1 MPKKSATAAPSST
14 VRDSLRDSYS
24 RHLAY
29 TRVRN
34 QHNCTDHDQYYALA
48 LAIREK
54 IIDQW
59 AETQA
64 RYFKSDPKRLYY
76 LSLEF
81 LIGRMIENNVINLG
95 IEDEVRGA
103 CLDLGIEYDHLRN
116 VGEDAGLGNGGLG
129 RLAACFLDSLAT
141 LDLPAMGY
149 GIYYQYGIFRQE
161 IINGFQ
167 HEEPDTWLKH
177 GNPWETTYPTS
188 VAVVQFGGRVIKP
201 HGQKSSEYEWI
212 DTEVVLAM
220 PHDMPIV
227 GYRNGTVNS
236 LRLWSAHPS
245 EEFNLK
251 EFNSGDYFNAVQSKN
266 TAESISK
273 VLYPNDNNYEGKA
286 LRFKQ
291 QYFFVSASVQDII
304 RRYKK
309 LHTDFHDLPAKVAI
323 QLNDTHPAL
332 TILELMRILI
342 DSEGLSFEEAW
353 EITQRTCAYT
363 NHTLLPEALEKWS
376 IEFFEQFLPRHLM
389 ILFEINRVFLRDVA
403 LKFKGDE
410 EMIRG
415 MSLFQE
421 HPEKQVRMAYLSIVG
436 SHSVNG
442 VAELHSDLLK
452 KDLLKDF
459 ADLYPERFN
468 NKTNGVTPRRW
479 LYQCNPGLSE
489 LISDY
494 IGSKW
499 VRDLDTLQELE
510 PYAKDRVFLDRFEEV
525 KLQNKRILA
534 DYIERHHG
542 FEVDPYSLFDVHIKR
557 MHEYKRQLLN
567 ILHFVI
573 LYQRL
578 KTNPDALPVPVT
590 GIFSGKA
597 APGYFMAKLVI
608 KLINAVGEFVNNDAE
623 TNHKLKI
630 VFLENYRISLA
641 EMIFPASDLSEQIS
655 TAGMEA
661 SGTGNMKFALNGALT
676 IGTMDGANVEMAEEI
691 GEENMFIFG
700 LRADE
705 VKALRESSS
714 YSPWDVY
721 NENSEIRN
729 ALDLIG
735 SGFFSPEDRDLFEPL
750 IHTLLQKGDYFLV
763 LADMKDYDTA
773 RMDAFG
779 LYKDSTKWYEKCVIN
794 LANMGKFS
802 SDRTIQ
808 QYADEIWSL
817 KPVPK
822 F

>member
-1 MPKKSATAAPSST
+1 MPRKTDMPTESCVLKE
-14 VRDSLRDSYS
+14 SLKNSYC

-29 TRVRN
+29 TRVRDEY
-34 QHNCTDHDQYYALA
+34 TSTEHDQYYSLA

-59 AETQA
+59 VETQR
-64 RYFKSDPKRLYY
+64 RYHEEDPKRLYY

-95 IEDEVRGA
+95 IEDEVRSA
-103 CLDLGIEYDHLRN
+103 CDDLGIDYDHLRD
-116 VGEDAGLGNGGLG
+116 VSEDAGLGNGGLG

-161 IINGFQ
+161 IIDGFQ
-167 HEEPDTWLKH
+167 HEEPDTWLKQ
-177 GNPWETTYPTS
+177 GNPWETTFPSAMAT
-188 VAVVQFGGRVIKP
+188 VQFGGRVIKP

-212 DTEVVLAM
+212 DTEVVLAI

-227 GYRNGTVNS
+227 GFRNGTVNS
-236 LRLWSAHPS
+236 LRLWSAHPT

-304 RRYKK
+304 KRFKK
-309 LHTDFHDLPAKVAI
+309 AHSDFQKLPDKVAI

-342 DSEGLSFEEAW
+342 DYEGLSFEEAW
-353 EITQRTCAYT
+353 EITQKACAYT

-376 IEFFEQFLPRHLM
+376 VEFFEQFLPRHLM
-389 ILFEINRVFLRDVA
+389 ILFEINRIFLRDVS

-410 EMIRG
+410 EMIRE

-421 HPEKQVRMAYLSIVG
+421 YPEKQVRMAYLSIVG

-442 VAELHSDLLK
+442 VAQLHSDLLK
-452 KDLLKDF
+452 RELLKDF
-459 ADLYPERFN
+459 ANLYPERFN

-479 LYQCNPGLSE
+479 LYQCNPGLSK
-489 LISDY
+489 LITDS

-499 VRDLDTLQELE
+499 VQDLDMLKELE
-510 PYAKDRVFLDRFEEV
+510 QYSKDKVFLKRFAEV
-525 KLQNKRILA
+525 KLENKKLLA
-534 DYIERHHG
+534 DYIRRHNG
-542 FEVDPYSLFDVHIKR
+542 LSVDEFSVFDVHVKR

-590 GIFSGKA
+590 GIFGGKA

-691 GEENMFIFG
+691 GEDNMFIFG
-700 LRADE
+700 LRADQ

-714 YSPWDVY
+714 YSPWDIY
-721 NENSEIRN
+721 NENAEIRN

-735 SGFFSPEDRDLFEPL
+735 SGFFSPEDRDLFEPI

-763 LADMKDYDTA
+763 LADMEDYDRA
-773 RMDAFG
+773 RMEAFR
-779 LYKDSTKWYEKCVIN
+779 LYGDRKKWNEKCVIN

-808 QYADEIWSL
+808 QYSDEIWNL
-817 KPVPK
+817 RPVPK
-822 F
+822 A